1 MGKYLHIFGCYLTC
15 KKLHKFLFR
24 FKIFSEVRFM
34 VKKKSN
40 VVEFNSPQSATEKVN
55 QVHRTVYVEV
65 TRYDAQG
72 ELISSNT
79 FKARKQN
86 GGGFV
91 ISYTEKMTEFIAKTE
106 TPSVVRIFLYLAHN
120 QQYGVNGVY
129 GFRCTRKHL
138 EQALNITRKSVY
150 SALLKLKDDFLVQET
165 KIDGLSEFMVNP
177 NYVTMGRD
185 KQARIREWNLR
196 WERELKSRALRLN

>member
-1 MGKYLHIFGCYLTC
+1 MNYPKQGVKLRVAKYPSAFCA
-15 KKLHKFLFR
+15 R
-24 FKIFSEVRFM
+24 KISSEVRFM

-40 VVEFNSPQSATEKVN
+40 VVEFNSPESLTAKVES
-55 QVHRTVYVEV
+55 VHRTAYVEV
-65 TRYDAQG
+65 ARYDSNG

-79 FKARKQN
+79 FTAKKQN
-86 GGGFV
+86 GSGFV
-91 ISYTEKMTEFIAKTE
+91 ISYTEKMSEFIEKNDV
-106 TPSVVRIFLYLAHN
+106 PSVVRIFLYLAHN

-129 GFRCTRKHL
+129 GYRCTRKHL

-150 SALLKLKDDFLVQET
+150 SALQKLKTDFLVQET

-185 KQARIREWNLR
+185 KQARVREWNAR
-196 WERELKSRALRLN
+196 WEHELKQRARRLS

>member
-1 MGKYLHIFGCYLTC
+1 
-15 KKLHKFLFR
+15 
-24 FKIFSEVRFM
+24 M

-40 VVEFNSPQSATEKVN
+40 VVEFEKPLSATAKVE
-55 QVHRTVYVEV
+55 QVHRTAYVEV
-65 TRYDAQG
+65 ARYDSNG

-79 FKARKQN
+79 FTAKHQN
-86 GGGFV
+86 GSGFV
-91 ISYTEKMTEFIAKTE
+91 ISYTEKMSEFIEKNDV
-106 TPSVVRIFLYLAHN
+106 PSVVRIFLYLAHN

-129 GFRCTRKHL
+129 GYRCTRKHL

-150 SALLKLKDDFLVQET
+150 SALQKLKNDFLVQET

-185 KQARIREWNLR
+185 KQARVREWNLR
-196 WERELKSRALRLN
+196 WERELKQQAARRLN

>member
-1 MGKYLHIFGCYLTC
+1 
-15 KKLHKFLFR
+15 
-24 FKIFSEVRFM
+24 M

-40 VVEFNSPQSATEKVN
+40 VVAFSAPQSVTSKAEV
-55 QVHRTVYVEV
+55 VHRTAYVEV
-65 TRYDAQG
+65 ARYDSNG

-79 FKARKQN
+79 FTAKKQN
-86 GGGFV
+86 GSGFV
-91 ISYTEKMTEFIAKTE
+91 ISYTEKMSEFIEKNDV
-106 TPSVVRIFLYLAHN
+106 PSVVRIFLYLAHN

-129 GFRCTRKHL
+129 GYRCTRKHL

-150 SALLKLKDDFLVQET
+150 SALTKLKEDFLVNET

-185 KQARIREWNLR
+185 KQARVREWNDR
-196 WERELKSRALRLN
+196 WQRELRAKATQRRL

>member
-1 MGKYLHIFGCYLTC
+1 
-15 KKLHKFLFR
+15 
-24 FKIFSEVRFM
+24 M

-40 VVEFNSPQSATEKVN
+40 VIEFDAPKSATEKAN
-55 QVHRTVYVEV
+55 QVLRAAYVEV
-65 TRYDAQG
+65 ARYDSNG

-79 FKARKQN
+79 FAAKRQN
-86 GGGFV
+86 GSGFV
-91 ISYTEKMTEFIAKTE
+91 ISYTEKMSEFIAKTE

-120 QQYGVNGVY
+120 QQYGTNGVF

-150 SALLKLKDDFLVQET
+150 SALMTLKNDFLVQET

-185 KQARIREWNLR
+185 KQARVREWNLR
-196 WERELKSRALRLN
+196 WERELKAKALKRLS

>member
-1 MGKYLHIFGCYLTC
+1 
-15 KKLHKFLFR
+15 
-24 FKIFSEVRFM
+24 M

-40 VVEFNSPQSATEKVN
+40 VVEFKSPESLTAKVE
-55 QVHRTVYVEV
+55 QVHRTAYVEV
-65 TRYDAQG
+65 ARYDSNG

-79 FKARKQN
+79 FTAKKQN
-86 GGGFV
+86 GSGFV
-91 ISYTEKMTEFIAKTE
+91 ISYTEKMSEFIEKNDV
-106 TPSVVRIFLYLAHN
+106 PSVVRIFLYLAHN

-129 GFRCTRKHL
+129 GYRCTRKHL

-150 SALLKLKDDFLVQET
+150 SALQKLKNDFLVQET

-185 KQARIREWNLR
+185 KQARVREWNFR
-196 WERELKSRALRLN
+196 WERELKQKARRLN

>member
-1 MGKYLHIFGCYLTC
+1 
-15 KKLHKFLFR
+15 
-24 FKIFSEVRFM
+24 M

-40 VVEFNSPQSATEKVN
+40 VVEFNSPESLTAKVES
-55 QVHRTVYVEV
+55 VHRTAYVEV
-65 TRYDAQG
+65 ARYDSNG

-79 FKARKQN
+79 FTAKKQN
-86 GGGFV
+86 GSGFV
-91 ISYTEKMTEFIAKTE
+91 ISYTEKMSEFIEKNDV
-106 TPSVVRIFLYLAHN
+106 PSVVRIFLYLAHN

-129 GFRCTRKHL
+129 GYRCTRKHL

-150 SALLKLKDDFLVQET
+150 SALQKLKSDFLVQET

-185 KQARIREWNLR
+185 KQARVREWNAR
-196 WERELKSRALRLN
+196 WEHELKQRARRLS

>member
-1 MGKYLHIFGCYLTC
+1 
-15 KKLHKFLFR
+15 
-24 FKIFSEVRFM
+24 M

-40 VVEFNSPQSATEKVN
+40 VVEFKSPLSATAKAEQAN
-55 QVHRTVYVEV
+55 RTAYVEV
-65 TRYDAQG
+65 SRYDSNG
-72 ELISSNT
+72 ELISAAT

-86 GGGFV
+86 GSGFV
-91 ISYTEKMTEFIAKTE
+91 ISYTEKMTEFIAKTD

-129 GFRCTRKHL
+129 GYRCTRKHL
-138 EQALNITRKSVY
+138 EQVMNITRKSVY
-150 SALLKLKDDFLVQET
+150 SALTKLKEDFLVNET

-196 WERELKSRALRLN
+196 WERELKRRATRLS

>member
-1 MGKYLHIFGCYLTC
+1 
-15 KKLHKFLFR
+15 
-24 FKIFSEVRFM
+24 M

-40 VVEFNSPQSATEKVN
+40 VVEFSAPQSATAKAN
-55 QVHRTVYVEV
+55 AVHRTAYVEV
-65 TRYDAQG
+65 ARYDSNG

-79 FKARKQN
+79 FTAKKQN
-86 GGGFV
+86 GSGFV
-91 ISYTEKMTEFIAKTE
+91 ISYTEKMSEFIEKNDV
-106 TPSVVRIFLYLAHN
+106 PSVVRIFLYLAHN

-129 GFRCTRKHL
+129 GYRCTRKHL

-150 SALLKLKDDFLVQET
+150 SALTKLKEDFLVNET

-185 KQARIREWNLR
+185 KQARVREWNDR
-196 WERELKSRALRLN
+196 WQRELRIKAAQRRL

>member
-1 MGKYLHIFGCYLTC
+1 
-15 KKLHKFLFR
+15 
-24 FKIFSEVRFM
+24 M

-40 VVEFNSPQSATEKVN
+40 VIEFDAPQSATAKAN
-55 QVHRTVYVEV
+55 QALRTAYVEV
-65 TRYDAQG
+65 TRYDSNG

-79 FKARKQN
+79 FTARKQN
-86 GGGFV
+86 GSGFV
-91 ISYTEKMTEFIAKTE
+91 ISYTEKMSEFISKTE
-106 TPSVVRIFLYLAHN
+106 TPSVVRIFLYLAHK

-129 GFRCTRKHL
+129 GYRCTRKHL

-150 SALLKLKDDFLVQET
+150 SALTTLKNDFLVQET

-185 KQARIREWNLR
+185 KQARVREWNLR
-196 WERELKSRALRLN
+196 WEKELKEKALRRLN